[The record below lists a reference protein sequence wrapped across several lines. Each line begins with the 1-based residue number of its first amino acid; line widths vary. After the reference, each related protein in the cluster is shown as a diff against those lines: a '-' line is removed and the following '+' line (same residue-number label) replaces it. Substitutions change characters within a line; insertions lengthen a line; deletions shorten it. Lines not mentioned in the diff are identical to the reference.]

1 MTLLPQQAGP
11 IFSCEFAPALEDYL
25 WHRLT
30 DLWGFLPLQRQSP
43 IPKPFHDILALDG
56 DRLVAII
63 LKRAEDY
70 WVGYQALTYAQVLLQ
85 KRLFADRV
93 NYNQPIRILVISPG
107 YHPETKRQCE
117 SAPAEI
123 EFWKISCPTQTE
135 SWVLELMDGDRTV
148 QHDLYL
154 HEALQLT
161 EDKPSVDR
169 TLPPKTKKL
178 QQLLAQAHP
187 FARAGIETIWQTLLS
202 AHPAMM
208 EFTYRDGV
216 RIGLGKSCPCFEVME
231 DVERQTIA
239 LFLWLPF
246 KIRYGDGQEP
256 SIVRVRIWTDWQ
268 RVTDMGYMPD
278 GLGQK
283 LTFTEFRVG
292 VVKPMKRA
300 LGYRSYNRYFTDPAW
315 RKVVADEQEAR
326 YNRHPW
332 ADAKYE
338 YALTVAQYE
347 KLMNISLLDNSL
359 MTFVNLSLK
368 NYLKQQSR

>member
-85 KRLFADRV
+85 KRLFSDRV
-93 NYNQPIRILVISPG
+93 NYEQPIRVLVISPG
-107 YHPETKRQCE
+107 YHSETKHQCE

-123 EFWKISCPTQTE
+123 EFWKISCPTQTGP
-135 SWVLELMDGDRTV
+135 WLLELIDGDYPV
-148 QHDLYL
+148 QHTLNL
-154 HEALQLT
+154 NEPVPLT
-161 EDKPSVDR
+161 EDQPSVDR
-169 TLPPKTKKL
+169 TLPRKTKKL

-187 FARAGIETIWQTLLS
+187 VAQVGIETIWQALMS
-202 AHPAMM
+202 AHPSMM

-231 DVERQTIA
+231 DAERQTIA

-246 KIRYGDGQEP
+246 KMSYGTRQEA

-268 RVTDMGYMPD
+268 RVTDIGYVPD

-283 LTFTEFRVG
+283 LTFAEFRAG

-300 LGYRSYNRYFTDPAW
+300 LGYRSYNRYFTDPVW

-338 YALTVAQYE
+338 YALTVVQYE
-347 KLMNISLLDNSL
+347 KLMNISLLDNCL
-359 MTFVNLSLK
+359 MTFVNSSLQ
-368 NYLKQQSR
+368 NYLRQQGR